1 MNRTIQTVKVN
12 MILQSVYV
20 QYTTR
25 VPKIT
30 QIIHFVKK
38 QTAFPR
44 SEMREGIP

>member
-25 VPKIT
+25 MPKIN

-38 QTAFPR
+38 QTAFHR